1 MSADSILLV
10 EDEPEIREM
19 LSFSLVRAGFEVIEA
34 DSAETAL
41 ARLQGTPPKLLI
53 IDWRLPGMSGVDLVR
68 RLRRD
73 PATSELPLIMLT
85 ARGEESDKLTGFDA
99 GIDDYVVKPFS
110 PRELIARVKSLLRRA
125 GNPADGKMAAGPIE
139 VDTRAHRVTV
149 EGTRVAVGPLEF
161 RLLEQLMRWPDRA
174 FDRAQLLDRV
184 WGRNIFVEERTVDVH
199 ILRLRKALAPF
210 GADRCIE
217 TVRGIGYR
225 FVAEESEWG
234 ARDDE

>member
-1 MSADSILLV
+1 MAADSILLV

-19 LSFSLVRAGFEVIEA
+19 LSFSLVRAGFDVIETE
-34 DSAETAL
+34 SAEAAL
-41 ARLQGTPPKLLI
+41 ERLQGPPPKLLI

-73 PATSELPLIMLT
+73 PVTAELPLIMLT

-110 PRELIARVKSLLRRA
+110 PKELIARVKSLLRRA
-125 GNPADGKMAAGPIE
+125 GNPVDGKVVAGPIE

-149 EGTRVAVGPLEF
+149 RGTRVPLGPLEF
-161 RLLEQLMRWPDRA
+161 RLLEQLMRWPERA
-174 FDRAQLLDRV
+174 FDRPQLLDRV
-184 WGRNIFVEERTVDVH
+184 WGRNVFVEERTVDVH

-210 GADRCIE
+210 EADGCIE
-217 TVRGIGYR
+217 TVRGVGYR
-225 FVAEESEWG
+225 FAAEPSDRSVG
-234 ARDDE
+234 GD

>member
-1 MSADSILLV
+1 MAADSILLV

-19 LSFSLVRAGFEVIEA
+19 LSFSLVRAGFNVIEA

-41 ARLQGTPPKLLI
+41 ARLQGPPPKLLI

-68 RLRRD
+68 RLRRN
-73 PATSELPLIMLT
+73 PVTSELPLIMLT

-110 PRELIARVKSLLRRA
+110 PKEMIARVKSLLRRA
-125 GNPADGKMAAGPIE
+125 GNPADGKIHAGPIE

-149 EGTRVAVGPLEF
+149 NGARVRVGPLEF
-161 RLLEQLMRWPDRA
+161 RLLEQLMRWPERA

-184 WGRNIFVEERTVDVH
+184 WGQAVFVEERTVDVH
-199 ILRLRKALAPF
+199 ILRLRKALAPY
-210 GADRCIE
+210 GADRYIE

-225 FVAEESEWG
+225 FAAEETDRGSLG
-234 ARDDE
+234 D

>member
-1 MSADSILLV
+1 MAADSILLV

-19 LSFSLVRAGFEVIEA
+19 LSFSLVRAGFDVVEA

-41 ARLQGTPPKLLI
+41 ERLQGPPPKLLI

-73 PATSELPLIMLT
+73 PVTSELPLIMLT

-110 PRELIARVKSLLRRA
+110 PKELIARVKSLLRRA
-125 GNPADGKMAAGPIE
+125 GNSADRKITAGPVE
-139 VDTRAHRVTV
+139 MDTRAHRVTV
-149 EGTRVAVGPLEF
+149 DGVRVRLGPLEF
-161 RLLEQLMRWPDRA
+161 RLLEQLMRWPERA

-184 WGRNIFVEERTVDVH
+184 WGRNMFVEERTVDVH

-210 GADRCIE
+210 GADQCIE

-225 FVAEESEWG
+225 FTTEDFDAG
-234 ARDDE
+234 GCGD